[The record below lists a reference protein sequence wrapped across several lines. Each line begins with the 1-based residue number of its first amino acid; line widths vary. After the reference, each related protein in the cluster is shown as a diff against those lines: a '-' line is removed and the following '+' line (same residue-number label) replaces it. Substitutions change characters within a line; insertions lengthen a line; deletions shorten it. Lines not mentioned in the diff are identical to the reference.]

1 MFIVY
6 LPCFRCYLTSFIFYL
21 TCFISYLPLIISPK
35 ISCKMFIASQ
45 TTPLKCSQLTY
56 HTSYLS
62 KPPLQKVHSFPNH
75 PLKKFI
81 AYLPYF
87 IAYLTSTSQLSKPSP
102 LKVHRLF
109 NILHSLL
116 TILHIL
122 LNTLHIL
129 WFSQLTYHTSYLS
142 NLNRWSGGSPGGNSA
157 LL

>member
-1 MFIVY
+1 MLLNI
-6 LPCFRCYLTSFIFYL
+6 LQILLKHGKYLTYHQ
-21 TCFISYLPLIISPK
+21 SYLPK
-35 ISCKMFIASQ
+35 YHV
-45 TTPLKCSQLTY
+45 KCSQLPKLPPEMFIAYLPYFISFQT
-56 HTSYLS
+56 TPPKISYLS

-75 PLKKFI
+75 PLQKFI

-87 IAYLTSTSQLSKPSP
+87 IAYLTSISQLSKPSP
-102 LKVHRLF
+102 RKVHSLL

-142 NLNRWSGGSPGGNSA
+142 NLNRGFMLEKPF
-157 LL
+157 

>member
-1 MFIVY
+1 
-6 LPCFRCYLTSFIFYL
+6 
-21 TCFISYLPLIISPK
+21 
-35 ISCKMFIASQ
+35 MFIASQ

-56 HTSYLS
+56 HPSYLS

-87 IAYLTSTSQLSKPSP
+87 IAYLTSISQLSKPP
-102 LKVHRLF
+102 PQKVHSLLT
-109 NILHSLL
+109 ILHSLL

-142 NLNRWSGGSPGGNSA
+142 NLNRFYHSLPKNLSKSSPPPPSSSP
-157 LL
+157 LLYSLLEARS

>member
-1 MFIVY
+1 
-6 LPCFRCYLTSFIFYL
+6 
-21 TCFISYLPLIISPK
+21 
-35 ISCKMFIASQ
+35 MFIASQ

-87 IAYLTSTSQLSKPSP
+87 IAYLTSISQLSKPSP
-102 LKVHRLF
+102 QKVHSLL

-142 NLNRWSGGSPGGNSA
+142 NLNHLNYSQQNIYLQCTCKISQTNSVP
-157 LL
+157 LKLVPIFFNCKITGLKRKIFSLISHPK